1 MTGDKQPYLDG
12 ITTGLSIVGT
22 LLLAFKKID
31 NWYYW
36 IAADVLY
43 IYLFITQELYW
54 SAGIYFV
61 FLLLA
66 ISGLK
71 TWNMSSKER

>member
-1 MTGDKQPYLDG
+1 MYEIYS
-12 ITTGLSIVGT
+12 ITTGLSIIGT

-43 IYLFITQELYW
+43 IYLFYSQELYW

-71 TWNMSSKER
+71 TWKKDIKIV